1 MRCRLTLAVAIFT
14 AMSNSTAAQVRRDV
28 AEAAARIHQMERTL
42 ADAMHTRDRRQLEQ
56 LLAADYV
63 LRGAPDIDRETRIQ
77 NAITLCCGDRSEID
91 GVTLTRLLSL
101 KASHTIEYRNVLVV
115 GFEGTDMRTAAALVF
130 SWRDRSSPR

>member
-14 AMSNSTAAQVRRDV
+14 AMSNSTAAQRDL

-42 ADAMHTRDRRQLEQ
+42 ADAMHTRDGRR
-56 LLAADYV
+56 
-63 LRGAPDIDRETRIQ
+63 I
-77 NAITLCCGDRSEID
+77 RSST
-91 GVTLTRLLSL
+91 VTFRV
-101 KASHTIEYRNVLVV
+101 A